1 MVMNTLFRTI
11 DKVCRFLS
19 AIAGTV
25 LVFMMFLTVA
35 DVIMRAANRP
45 IMGTYEIVSFSGA
58 VVMGLINPL
67 TSWTKNH
74 IFADFLIDRFSKK
87 TNRAFRIGTRCL
99 AIVLFVMI
107 GWNLMKFGGHLK
119 EASEVSSTLAMPF
132 YPIAYGIGISF
143 LIQCFV
149 FAADILR
156 IIGENHE

>member
-1 MVMNTLFRTI
+1 MDTLYRTI

-58 VVMGLINPL
+58 VVMGLVNPL

-87 TNRAFRIGTRCL
+87 TNRAFRICTRCM
-99 AIVLFVMI
+99 AIGLFIMI
-107 GWNLMKFGGHLK
+107 GWNLVKFGGHLK
-119 EASEVSSTLAMPF
+119 EASEVSFTLAMPF
-132 YPIAYGIGISF
+132 YPIAYGIGVSAF
-143 LIQCFV
+143 IQCFV
-149 FAADILR
+149 FVADIFR
-156 IIGENHE
+156 IIGESHE